1 MSILNST
8 ISFLI
13 SMIHIMLILFILV
26 APFSSSN
33 YILFINL
40 LIIPFIILHWA
51 LNNNECCLTALEH
64 YFRKNS
70 YNNTIKD
77 GFTSELI
84 TPVYDF
90 KKNNIEFEKIIYIVP
105 IISWII
111 TVGHLYYN
119 YREGKITK
127 FMDLYEL

>member
-8 ISFLI
+8 ITFLI
-13 SMIHIMLILFILV
+13 SMIHIMLILFILL

-33 YILFINL
+33 YILFLNVMIV
-40 LIIPFIILHWA
+40 PFIILHWA
-51 LNNNECCLTALEH
+51 LNSNECCLTALEH

-70 YNNTIKD
+70 YNNNQKD
-77 GFTSELI
+77 GFMHELI

-90 KKNNIEFEKIIYIVP
+90 KKNNVDFEKIIYIVA
-105 IISWII
+105 IISWLI

-119 YREGKITK
+119 YKDGKIKSFT
-127 FMDLYEL
+127 DLYEL